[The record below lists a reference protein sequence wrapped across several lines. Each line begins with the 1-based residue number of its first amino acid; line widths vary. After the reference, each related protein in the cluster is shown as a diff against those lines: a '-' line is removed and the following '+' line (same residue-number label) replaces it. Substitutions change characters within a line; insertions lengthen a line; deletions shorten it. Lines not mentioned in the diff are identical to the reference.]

1 MSRKKT
7 TPSHNKISS
16 ISGNANQEF
25 EPYEPFNPIPWP
37 VIALTLALAV
47 WGIITLLGETLS
59 SDTPSQQATVSN
71 TVENEV
77 NQDNNAQGAE
87 LFLAHCSSCHQQNG
101 AGINS
106 AIPPLKNSPYINADP
121 EVAINIIL
129 FGIEGEI
136 NVAGRTYQGRMPTFG
151 NNLTNKQVAAISQY
165 LHEQWSEEPIAIQ
178 PVQVAIERER
188 FATRTR
194 PWAGGDELAAV
205 FNIPHA
211 EQELTPTPSQEDE

>member
-1 MSRKKT
+1 MSRKKN

-47 WGIITLLGETLS
+47 WGIITLLGETLGNE
-59 SDTPSQQATVSN
+59 TAQQQAAVSS
-71 TVENEV
+71 TTEQEAS
-77 NQDNNAQGAE
+77 QDNSAQGAE
-87 LFLAHCSSCHQQNG
+87 LFVAHCSSCHQQNG
-101 AGINS
+101 SGIS
-106 AIPPLKNSPYINADP
+106 GAIPPLKDSPYINADP

-205 FNIPHA
+205 FNVPHA
-211 EQELTPTPSQEDE
+211 EQELTPSQEDE

>member
-1 MSRKKT
+1 
-7 TPSHNKISS
+7 
-16 ISGNANQEF
+16 
-25 EPYEPFNPIPWP
+25 
-37 VIALTLALAV
+37 
-47 WGIITLLGETLS
+47 
-59 SDTPSQQATVSN
+59 
-71 TVENEV
+71 
-77 NQDNNAQGAE
+77 
-87 LFLAHCSSCHQQNG
+87 
-101 AGINS
+101 
-106 AIPPLKNSPYINADP
+106 LKNSPYINADP